1 MYFNVCEEK
10 YFLFEGNNSGLKA
23 AANRLK
29 FRKITPSRIVKTN
42 IFKVKNLQKKRK
54 RDTFLRRRLL
64 FEVKLSVKARQK
76 LRPTLSLIKFYS
88 KATFHLEIFIEGTNL
103 TRATKPQL
111 NQINR
116 WVVSNYLVS
125 EIYKQFFRRD
135 QRSYLMCENNR
146 EKLSARKYF
155 FNNRITLSF
164 SR

>member
-64 FEVKLSVKARQK
+64 FEVKLSVKAR
-76 LRPTLSLIKFYS
+76 
-88 KATFHLEIFIEGTNL
+88 
-103 TRATKPQL
+103 
-111 NQINR
+111 
-116 WVVSNYLVS
+116 
-125 EIYKQFFRRD
+125 
-135 QRSYLMCENNR
+135 
-146 EKLSARKYF
+146 
-155 FNNRITLSF
+155 
-164 SR
+164 